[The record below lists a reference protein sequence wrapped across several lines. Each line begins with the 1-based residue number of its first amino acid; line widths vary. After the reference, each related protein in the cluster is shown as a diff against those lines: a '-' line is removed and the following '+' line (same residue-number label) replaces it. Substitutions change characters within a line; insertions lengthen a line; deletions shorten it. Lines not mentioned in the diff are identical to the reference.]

1 MPTADKIGDSTYL
14 VPLSTI
20 SHPLCVFK
28 NYGGRINDFFCVLPQ
43 RKWSAFFSAQMRER
57 NYVHLGEHNNVI
69 NDIGDSDSVGLDDG
83 VDSRST
89 GTLDYGESDISDDSS
104 ISTTNVE

>member
-1 MPTADKIGDSTYL
+1 
-14 VPLSTI
+14 
-20 SHPLCVFK
+20 
-28 NYGGRINDFFCVLPQ
+28 
-43 RKWSAFFSAQMRER
+43 MRER